1 MCIITPFDPTSL
13 LSQMISP
20 IHAQTAPM
28 RSPLH
33 THNTNPNAN
42 LNHLVGLSFSASKP
56 EQKGFLQKKVIPVI
70 RRVGAAA
77 GKISDVAGKVA
88 VVASIL

>member
-1 MCIITPFDPTSL
+1 
-13 LSQMISP
+13 MISP

-33 THNTNPNAN
+33 AHNINTNPNAN
-42 LNHLVGLSFSASKP
+42 LNHLVGLSFSDSHQP
-56 EQKGFLQKKVIPVI
+56 NPQQKGFLQKKVIPVI

>member
-1 MCIITPFDPTSL
+1 
-13 LSQMISP
+13 MISP
-20 IHAQTAPM
+20 VNPARPN
-28 RSPLH
+28 S
-33 THNTNPNAN
+33 NTNPNPNPNAN
-42 LNHLVGLSFSASKP
+42 LNHLLGLSFAASHQTP

-70 RRVGAAA
+70 KRVGAAA

>member
-1 MCIITPFDPTSL
+1 
-13 LSQMISP
+13 MISP
-20 IHAQTAPM
+20 VHLAHPAHSAHLRRPATLIN
-28 RSPLH
+28 S
-33 THNTNPNAN
+33 NPNAN
-42 LNHLVGLSFSASKP
+42 LNHLLSFSSASSP
-56 EQKGFLQKKVIPVI
+56 QQKGGFFQKKVIPVV